1 MSIEAFLNNFE
12 VVFLIFC
19 RVGGIFV
26 TAPFYGSRNISITI
40 KSIVAFF
47 IALTMFPV
55 INKIGFYKA
64 PLVFLEYVL
73 LIFQELGI
81 GLIIGLCAAII
92 FAAFSLSGQFY
103 SLQMGLGMIEVIDP
117 LAQIQVPVL
126 GQILG
131 IIATFIFFICGGHHL
146 LLMAVFKSYE
156 LLPAITI
163 NSFAPLYKNI
173 VDIFA
178 HSFVLGFSIALP
190 ITGIMYILDI
200 AIGLCSKASPQMNI
214 MILGWPLKVL
224 IGFLTLTILL
234 PTLFNM
240 GIDIFDNL
248 FDRIYKLLLEMG
260 RVA

>member
-1 MSIEAFLNNFE
+1 MGIEAFLNNFE

-19 RVGGIFV
+19 RVGGMFI
-26 TAPFYGSRNISITI
+26 TAPFYASRNISMTVKSTI
-40 KSIVAFF
+40 IFF

-64 PLVFLEYVL
+64 PTVFLEYVL

-103 SLQMGLGMIEVIDP
+103 GLQMGLGMIDVIDP

-126 GQILG
+126 GQVLG

-146 LLMAVFKSYE
+146 LLIAVFKSYE

-178 HSFVLGFSIALP
+178 YSFVLGFSIALP
-190 ITGIMYILDI
+190 IIGIMYILDI

-214 MILGWPLKVL
+214 MILGWPLKIL

-240 GIDIFDNL
+240 GTDILDNL

-260 RVA
+260 TVA